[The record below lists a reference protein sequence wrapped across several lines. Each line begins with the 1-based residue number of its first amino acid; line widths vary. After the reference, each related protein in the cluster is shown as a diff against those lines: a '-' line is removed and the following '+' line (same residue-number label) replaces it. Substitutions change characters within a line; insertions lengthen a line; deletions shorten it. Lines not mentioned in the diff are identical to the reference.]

1 MDFAQCSRDGCEG
14 RLERRDYTARRKV
27 AGQRFEVP
35 SEVLVCP
42 ECGREVISYAEA
54 HRVSL
59 VIAGEL
65 ASHGPLTGA
74 AFRHMRRS
82 LELTGR
88 QVADVLRVVPETI
101 SRWEHEQQA
110 IPASAVLLLGT
121 IVLESLV
128 DEDGRSET
136 LERATRLVA

>member
-1 MDFAQCSRDGCEG
+1 MDVEQCSRDGCEG

-42 ECGREVISYAEA
+42 ECGREVISYKEA

-59 VIAGEL
+59 AVAEQL
-65 ASHGPLTGA
+65 ARHGPLSSA
-74 AFRHMRRS
+74 AFRHMRRA
-82 LELTGR
+82 LKLTGR
-88 QVADVLRVVPETI
+88 QLAEVLGVAPETI

-121 IVLESLV
+121 IVLEALE
-128 DEDGRSET
+128 DEEGRSET
-136 LERATRLVA
+136 FERATRLVA